1 LGQAIEMLSLGVEEL
16 SASLGPL
23 ADFILPGGS
32 ERGAWAHVCR
42 SVCRRAER
50 SVAALDEGASPESK
64 ALLNRL
70 SDWLFCVAR
79 ELNRQDGVAEEL
91 WRDARKGA

>member
-1 LGQAIEMLSLGVEEL
+1 MQKG
-16 SASLGPL
+16 
-23 ADFILPGGS
+23 
-32 ERGAWAHVCR
+32 
-42 SVCRRAER
+42 